1 MTIMIDLYER
11 KVFYSK
17 EDRGWIAVAPELP
30 GCSAFGKSSA
40 RALREL
46 DTAIELWLEAAKSK
60 KWNVPKPLA
69 GKETAGKVLLRLP
82 RELHKDYLSLA
93 TSEGISLNQ
102 YMLYV
107 LARYR
112 ELGHQARHFK

>member
-1 MTIMIDLYER
+1 MVDLYER

-17 EDRGWIAVAPELP
+17 EDGGWIAVAPELP
-30 GCSAFGKSSA
+30 GCSAFGKTSE

-46 DTAIELWLEAAKSK
+46 ETAIELWLETAGSK

-69 GKETAGKVLLRLP
+69 GKSPAGKVLLRLP
-82 RELHKDYLSLA
+82 RELHQDYLSLA
-93 TSEGISLNQ
+93 TGEGISLNQ

-112 ELGHQARHFK
+112 ELGHLARHVK